1 MSLLFLFFPLLSF
14 YGMSVQFTRIV
25 DNGREKNWNRVKRT
39 IMPSMET
46 NTRLT
51 RPLHSM
57 RCVSLVGHT
66 SFADH
71 SIRRSRKPWRDMTW
85 QKQAGIALT
94 CHAMCARVSSQ
105 DHVSYPRNAAE
116 WFLTFAQVKS
126 INAQIYMR
134 NGERRAKI
142 LLYNRIS
149 SSNRIPRFRVGDF
162 EPSSKELFFTLIFV
176 YSLLL

>member
-116 WFLTFAQVKS
+116 WFLTPLRKWNRSTRKYIWETARGGQRSYCIIESRVLIEF
-126 INAQIYMR
+126 
-134 NGERRAKI
+134 RA
-142 LLYNRIS
+142 L
-149 SSNRIPRFRVGDF
+149 
-162 EPSSKELFFTLIFV
+162 E
-176 YSLLL
+176 